1 MENYWEETQGI
12 RRVEE
17 TPDQISR
24 ITREQGWEVLV
35 N

>member
-1 MENYWEETQGI
+1 MENYWEETRGI

-17 TPDQISR
+17 KPDQISR
-24 ITREQGWEVLV
+24 ITREQGWGILV